1 VQTYPELNATNSS
14 EWHTGRWM
22 SPILGESHFDL
33 AYLAMALAAM
43 TDPRQY
49 MNTVQA
55 KIYVNRLRSD
65 TGALEELYAF
75 DASPDLD
82 ALAVAQGVQP
92 IENIDDLVANFWPE
106 GESVEDFIAAAM
118 EGRHEEEDSSY

>member
-1 VQTYPELNATNSS
+1 
-14 EWHTGRWM
+14 M

-43 TDPRQY
+43 TDPRRY
-49 MNTVQA
+49 MDAVQA

-65 TGALEELYAF
+65 IGALEELYAF

-82 ALAVAQGVQP
+82 ALAVAQGAQP

-118 EGRHEEEDSSY
+118 EGRHEEEEDSSY